1 MKRFLTNWWFVSAVV
16 ALLLAALLCIG
27 LPIFVGFL
35 RPWWVKLLLLVLV
48 AAGWGLLAFLRVRK
62 ARKSSD
68 AIAAELAQSSAAD
81 QEGKL
86 LSQRMAE
93 ALATLKSS
101 AGKKNRAYLYSRPWY
116 IIIGPPGAGK
126 TTALVN
132 SGLRFPF
139 SNQALQGV
147 GGTRNLDFM
156 FADEAVLVDTAG
168 RYTSQDS
175 DASADAK
182 AWNSFLGLLKK
193 NRPLQPING
202 IIVAIGVDE
211 LVRGDRQSIDNHAA
225 AVRRRLAEL
234 RRTLEIQAP
243 VYVLLTKADL
253 LAGFVEYH
261 EDLDVEGRRAVL
273 GHTLAPDPGR
283 PSADRLTQAFDELAR
298 EIADRQAKRLSEEP
312 DAQRRALLL
321 GFPAQISSLRTRL
334 MRFLEGAF
342 VAGDEPAGMLRGFYL
357 TSGVQEGAP
366 LDRIISGMAEVYDQP
381 RAPGQSSGRAYFL
394 NRLLGEVMFR
404 EAGLVQM
411 DPAARKRQKSML
423 TAAIAGVA
431 VFAFLTIVAWGVSFA
446 RNRSFQSELLDRAT
460 AANALIDE
468 SGIDMVQVRD
478 DDATLEQSL
487 DALNALR
494 ALPRG
499 YAERQQG
506 GAPLSMTF
514 GLYQR
519 GLSTQAEEAYR
530 EGLRRILLPRV
541 LLQLEKHL
549 AANIASP
556 LAVYE
561 PLKVYLMLGGQ
572 GPMDTKGVKSWVES
586 HWANEAFPGADLA
599 TMRKQLGLH
608 LATLL
613 EDENLA
619 ASWRE
624 RRAPLDGDLIANA
637 RGAVQQMSMA
647 ERAYAILRQKA
658 AASSGAPW
666 TSTAVLASGD
676 AQAFANGPQVL
687 QLTVPFFFTRPGF
700 EKAYQ
705 VGLAT
710 VQADLTREL
719 WVMGSDANTGSIRE
733 QIGGVRSGV
742 AGLYARE
749 YVDAWNNVIAA
760 LQPADYFN
768 NRAALAAFTKTPSP
782 LKLVLNE
789 VRKNTT
795 FPGGSGAARKMAGEA
810 ITSKLGRA
818 AQLLPGSQGFDAGRE
833 IEAAFKPIHLY
844 VGDGK
849 AQTPAP
855 IDEFIA
861 AVRKAGLALNQAE
874 LAGGGLGAEAAQAAA
889 QAAVAE
895 VNQTAA
901 GAPAQLAPFV
911 SSLAKGGGEAQVGA
925 ATGAVADDY
934 AQSVL
939 PACRTVTQ
947 DRYPFFSASA
957 NDLSTID
964 AQRVFGSGG
973 TFDQFVSQ
981 RLMPILDTS
990 GPVWRWREGDPV
1002 AAAFDP
1008 ATPDQFAKAAEVRDL
1023 IVGGLTIRVEPVS
1036 FDGGVDAAA
1045 FSSGDTT
1052 YRFDPNARTPK
1063 QVRWTLQGGVPE
1075 ASVTLYKG
1083 DQKLAEL
1090 TEEGVWALFRLMEKA
1105 ERENAGPTAFL
1116 ATFGEGVAKATF
1128 KIILPSER
1136 NPFAKGGMWTFRCP
1150 VTL

>member
-27 LPIFVGFL
+27 LPIFVSFL
-35 RPWWVKLLLLVLV
+35 RPRWVKLLLLLVVL
-48 AAGWGLLAFLRVRK
+48 GSWGLLAFLRVRK
-62 ARKSSD
+62 GRKNSD
-68 AIAAELAQSSAAD
+68 AIAAELAQPSAQD

-93 ALATLKSS
+93 ALAALKSA

-202 IIVAIGVDE
+202 IIIAIGVDE
-211 LVRGDRQSIDNHAA
+211 LIRGDRQSIDNHAA
-225 AVRRRLAEL
+225 SVRRRLAEL
-234 RRTLEIQAP
+234 RRSLEVQAP

-261 EDLDVEGRRAVL
+261 DDLDVEGRRAVL
-273 GHTLAPDPGR
+273 GHTLPPDTGK
-283 PSADRLTQAFDELAR
+283 PSADRLATAFDELAR
-298 EIADRQAKRLSEEP
+298 EVADRQAKRLSEEP

-321 GFPAQISSLRTRL
+321 GFPAQIASLRTRL
-334 MRFLEGAF
+334 MRFLDGAF
-342 VAGDEPAGMLRGFYL
+342 VAGEEPTGMLRGFYL

-381 RAPGQSSGRAYFL
+381 RAQGQGSGRAYFL
-394 NRLLGEVMFR
+394 NRLLGEVMFP
-404 EAGLVQM
+404 EAGMVST
-411 DPAARKRQKSML
+411 DPAARKRQRAQL
-423 TAAIAGVA
+423 TGALAGIGA
-431 VFAFLTIVAWGVSFA
+431 LSLLILIAWGVSFA
-446 RNRSFQSELLDRAT
+446 RNRGFQSDLLDRAG
-460 AANALIDE
+460 AAGALTEE
-468 SGIDMVQVRD
+468 SGIDMVEVRD
-478 DDATLEQSL
+478 TDATLEQSL

-499 YAERQQG
+499 YADRKQG
-506 GAPLSMTF
+506 GAPLSMRF

-519 GLSTQAEEAYR
+519 SLSVEAEEAYR

-541 LLQLEKHL
+541 LLQLEQHL
-549 AANIASP
+549 GANIASP

-572 GPMDTKGVKSWVES
+572 GPMDTKAVEAWVES
-586 HWANEAFPGADLA
+586 HWANDAFPGADLE

-608 LATLL
+608 LDALL

-619 ASWRE
+619 ASWPE
-624 RRAPLDGDLIANA
+624 RKAPLDGDLIASA

-666 TSTAVLASGD
+666 TSEGVLASGD
-676 AQAFANGPQVL
+676 AQAFANGPQVMA
-687 QLTVPFFFTRPGF
+687 LTVPYFFTRGGF

-710 VQADLTREL
+710 VQADLTKDL
-719 WVMGSDANTGSIRE
+719 WVMGGDADTGSIRA

-742 AGLYARE
+742 AGLYARD
-749 YVDAWNNVIAA
+749 YIAAWNDVIAA

-768 NRAALAAFTKTPSP
+768 NPAALAAFTKAPSP
-782 LKLVLNE
+782 LKLVLLE

-810 ITSKLGRA
+810 VTQRLGRA

-833 IEAAFKPIHLY
+833 IENAFKPVHTY

-849 AQTPAP
+849 AATPAP
-855 IDEFIA
+855 IDEF
-861 AVRKAGLALNQAE
+861 VGSLRNAGLALNQAKIT
-874 LAGGGLGAEAAQAAA
+874 GGGLGAEAAQAATA
-889 QAAVAE
+889 AAIAAVEHA
-895 VNQTAA
+895 AA
-901 GAPAQLAPFV
+901 GAPPQLTPFV
-911 SSLAKGGGEAQVGA
+911 TSLAQGGGEAQVGA
-925 ATGAVADDY
+925 ATGAVTDVY
-934 AQSVL
+934 AQNVL
-939 PACRTVTQ
+939 PACRSVTQ

-964 AQRVFGSGG
+964 AMRVFGLGG
-973 TFDQFVSQ
+973 TMDQFVGQ
-981 RLMPILDTS
+981 RLAPILDTS

-1002 AAAFDP
+1002 AAALDP

-1023 IVGGLTIRVEPVS
+1023 LAGGLTIRVEPVS
-1036 FDGGVDAAA
+1036 FDGGVDAAI
-1045 FSSGDTT
+1045 FSSGDSS
-1052 YRFDPNARTPK
+1052 YRFDPNAKAPK
-1063 QVRWTLQGGVPE
+1063 LVRWSIQGGTPE
-1075 ASVTLYKG
+1075 ASVVLYKG
-1083 DQKLAEL
+1083 EEEVGKL

-1105 ERENAGPTAFL
+1105 DRENAGPTAFL
-1116 ATFGEGVAKATF
+1116 ATFGEGLAQATF
-1128 KIILPSER
+1128 RIVLPSER

-1150 VTL
+1150 TTL